1 MGSVY
6 IWTHVRYVY
15 FQCVYLDIRPICICP
30 VCILGHTSD
39 MYTFSVYT
47 RSHVRYV
54 YFQCV
59 YLDKR
64 PICIL
69 PVCILGPTSD
79 MYTSSVHTWATR
91 LLCIPTV
98 YMYVCILR
106 VYTFGPH
113 VCCVYL

>member
-15 FQCVYLDIRPICICP
+15 FQCVYSDIRPICICP

-69 PVCILGPTSD
+69 
-79 MYTSSVHTWATR
+79 
-91 LLCIPTV
+91 
-98 YMYVCILR
+98 R
-106 VYTFGPH
+106 VYTLGPH
-113 VCCVYL
+113 VCCVYLQCICMYVYFECTHLGHTSVVYT